1 VHHENKSLSFKTLH
15 NFVQLFL
22 LNTFVLQEKH
32 RHQRH
37 AYSVMQ
43 FWIVGSR
50 ILAALPA
57 SWWTVT
63 ASLAFSQVYIRYFTI
78 WIQYTTGSWNIW
90 SGIRWTAWKDQQST
104 IHSMKLQRQIKTN
117 WNTLA
122 YKYCNYYNNQE
133 LCVQKQECST
143 MQKMQC
149 PKTCVD
155 KTIFAI
161 LKLLL
166 HDSAPA
172 TFFYSSSTKLF
183 IYDCTSFT
191 NVPANYIFTVITI
204 TWMFTSCI

>member
-1 VHHENKSLSFKTLH
+1 
-15 NFVQLFL
+15 
-22 LNTFVLQEKH
+22 
-32 RHQRH
+32 
-37 AYSVMQ
+37 MQ

-57 SWWTVT
+57 SWWTIT
-63 ASLAFSQVYIRYFTI
+63 ASLAFSQVYVRYFTI

-104 IHSMKLQRQIKTN
+104 IHSMKLQRQIRTN

-172 TFFYSSSTKLF
+172 TFFT
-183 IYDCTSFT
+183 
-191 NVPANYIFTVITI
+191 VPAPSYLFMIVHHSQMFQQIIFLQLSLYHMDVHILYLM
-204 TWMFTSCI
+204 TWTCKHWHAKTTHQYTSHGHGRKPYHSMLQQCPGH